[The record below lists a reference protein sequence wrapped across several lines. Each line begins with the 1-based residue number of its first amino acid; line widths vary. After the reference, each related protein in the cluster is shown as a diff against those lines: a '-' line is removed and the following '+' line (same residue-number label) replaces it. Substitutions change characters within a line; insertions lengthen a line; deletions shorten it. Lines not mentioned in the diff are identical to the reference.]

1 MKLFRVLATLCVAA
15 GLAVPAA
22 AQTTASA
29 PADVTGS
36 WDVNF
41 TTQQGPI
48 PGYLKL
54 KKDGEK
60 LVGSVGSQMGEA
72 PAEAEVKGKTLTIWF
87 TFQGNSGP
95 MAIEMSGTVDG
106 DKIAG
111 SFSLGGQPG
120 GEWVAT
126 RSKDAA
132 AKETPKDPAKDP
144 TKDQPTPAAKIDLTG
159 TWNVSVELPN
169 MTATPTIALK
179 QEGEKLTGDYT
190 SAQYG
195 KFPLAGTLKGSDV
208 TFSFSMSVE
217 GSPIEV
223 TYAGAV
229 DKDGA
234 IKGSVNYGDM
244 MSGTFVA
251 TKKK

>member
-15 GLAVPAA
+15 GLAVPAE

-87 TFQGNSGP
+87 TFQGSSGP

-106 DKIAG
+106 DKI
-111 SFSLGGQPG
+111 
-120 GEWVAT
+120 
-126 RSKDAA
+126 
-132 AKETPKDPAKDP
+132 
-144 TKDQPTPAAKIDLTG
+144 
-159 TWNVSVELPN
+159 
-169 MTATPTIALK
+169 
-179 QEGEKLTGDYT
+179 
-190 SAQYG
+190 
-195 KFPLAGTLKGSDV
+195 
-208 TFSFSMSVE
+208 
-217 GSPIEV
+217 
-223 TYAGAV
+223 
-229 DKDGA
+229 
-234 IKGSVNYGDM
+234 
-244 MSGTFVA
+244 
-251 TKKK
+251 